1 MNKTVTFN
9 LNGLVFTI
17 EEDGYALLK
26 QYLDTVKAYFGRQAD
41 GLEIVSEIEA
51 RIAEKFR
58 YALDAESREVLYA
71 ADITQLIAEMGT
83 VDDFEAFEADE
94 FAENTSYESANTT
107 SARPTRLFRTSY
119 NRILAGVA
127 NGLAVYLKVD
137 VSLVRLLFILSTI
150 FLAGFGL
157 ILYLVLWI
165 AVPESDEIPEI
176 SPETTDKSRRKSR
189 LFRDA
194 DDKVLG
200 GVSAGI
206 AAYLNIDP
214 LAVRLLFII
223 ATLWGGFGIL
233 AYLLLWIAMP
243 AARSLAQ
250 KVEMRGQE
258 ANLANMKEAR
268 QPKEGDK
275 PKSVMA
281 RLLGL
286 PVDILRVFARGIEM
300 VIHSLSGILRIFGG
314 GFFIFFSAVILFTLV
329 TMLTVMIAYFAGYL
343 ATDEIPFPIEALS
356 GSIGSDVFIAILAF
370 LLILIPVLYVLYL
383 GVRLLLNRKLF
394 RRPVIFVGAWVWT
407 GVVILCFLMA
417 TRTVMEYQRE
427 GSITLEQQF
436 VLGKDEVLEF
446 RPDADDEREHYDWIR
461 VEWKAATSDS
471 FVTIKKRQI
480 ARGSTL
486 EKARQHAAMID
497 YNIAKSDTLITLARG
512 VTFKPGAR
520 FRAQNIELDI
530 HIPKNRPFRIDNRY
544 YWDSEIM
551 DHQNIELGE
560 METFMLTD
568 EGLKCL
574 SCKPRISEEA
584 EDDAMAPRPMAPD
597 APATL

>member
-58 YALDAESREVLYA
+58 HALDAAGRQVLYV
-71 ADITQLIAEMGT
+71 ADVNQLITEMGT
-83 VDDFEAFEADE
+83 VDDFEAFEAE
-94 FAENTSYESANTT
+94 EQPEKSFYEAPHSG
-107 SARPTRLFRTSY
+107 SSGPSRLFRTSY

-165 AVPESDEIPEI
+165 AVPESADMTEPR
-176 SPETTDKSRRKSR
+176 SGDRLRKRAR
-189 LFRDA
+189 LYRDG

-214 LAVRLLFII
+214 LAVRLTFII
-223 ATLWGGFGIL
+223 ATLWGGFGVL

-268 QPKEGDK
+268 LPKDERK
-275 PKSVMA
+275 QKSGFA
-281 RLLGL
+281 RLLAL
-286 PVDILRVFARGIEM
+286 PVDLLRVFARGIEL
-300 VIHSLSGILRIFGG
+300 IFRSLSGILRIFSG
-314 GFFIFFSAVILFTLV
+314 GFFIFFSAVVLFTLV
-329 TMLTVMIAYFAGYL
+329 TMLSVMVAYFAGYIET
-343 ATDEIPFPIEALS
+343 AEIPFPLEALS
-356 GSIGSDVFIAILAF
+356 GSVVTDVFIAILAF
-370 LLILIPVLYVLYL
+370 LLILIPMLYLLYL

-394 RRPVIFVGAWVWT
+394 RRPVIIMGAWAWT
-407 GVVILCFLMA
+407 GVVILSFIMA
-417 TRTVMEYQRE
+417 TKTA
-427 GSITLEQQF
+427 LEFQSEASVSQEQKY
-436 VLGKDEVLEF
+436 LLEKEEVLEF
-446 RPDADDEREHYDWIR
+446 LPMPDDLRENLEVVRTAWY
-461 VEWKAATSDS
+461 ASQSDS
-471 FVTIKKRQI
+471 EIIIKKRI
-480 ARGSTL
+480 HSRGATT
-486 EKARQHAAMID
+486 EEARQHATMVDFEIV
-497 YNIAKSDTLITLARG
+497 KSDTLVNLARG
-512 VTFKPGAR
+512 IEFKPGAR
-520 FRAQNIELDI
+520 YRGQHVEVEFY
-530 HIPKNRPFRIDNRY
+530 IPKNRPVRIHNRY
-544 YWDSEIM
+544 YWDNEIVN
-551 DHQNIELGE
+551 HRTIELGKV
-560 METFMLTD
+560 ETFILTD
-568 EGLKCL
+568 EGLSCL
-574 SCKPRISEEA
+574 SCKPRIIEE
-584 EDDAMAPRPMAPD
+584 EDDEDLAPRPTAPN